1 MSKTFTLKVQGIS
14 QFKKKLSNLPAK
26 LQKEVGGEIEASTR
40 AINAKQVRQVPI
52 DEGGLKQSVVY
63 NKAKPLEFE
72 LFASKHYAPFMEFG
86 TKSRVQIPAEL
97 QDYAKQFNL
106 KGPQIGFDAFFKIIL
121 DWVHRKG
128 LNSKNAL
135 SGRFSVKTKRRLG
148 SKNEQL
154 QEDFEA
160 AWPIALSILKK
171 GVHPHPF
178 FFQAF
183 FDERKALVE
192 RVRKIVEGINL

>member
-14 QFKKKLSNLPAK
+14 QFKKKLNDLPTK

-63 NKAKPLEFE
+63 NKAKPLEYE

-106 KGPQIGFDAFFKIIL
+106 KGPQIGFEAFFKIIL

-128 LNSKNAL
+128 IA
-135 SGRFSVKTKRRLG
+135 GRFSIKTRRRLG
-148 SKNEQL
+148 SKNAQL
-154 QEDFEA
+154 QEDA
-160 AWPIALSILKK
+160 AVAWPIALSILKK

-183 FDERKALVE
+183 FDERKELIE

>member
-1 MSKTFTLKVQGIS
+1 MNKTFTLKVQGIS
-14 QFKKKLSNLPAK
+14 QFKKKLNDLPAK

-106 KGPQIGFDAFFKIIL
+106 KGPQIGFEAFFKIIL

-128 LNSKNAL
+128 IA
-135 SGRFSVKTKRRLG
+135 GRFSIKTRRRLG
-148 SKNEQL
+148 SKNTQL
-154 QEDFEA
+154 QEDA
-160 AWPIALSILKK
+160 AVAWPIALSILKK

-183 FDERKALVE
+183 FDERKELIE